1 MRVAR
6 TERPVPADASR
17 TLAFSRP
24 GSSAA
29 FTPPSFRARSASL
42 PSFAERFAPLT
53 HAPGSLPGGALY
65 KASGAGARGRLRETR
80 KEVVARMSG
89 VNGGAVPVIINS
101 AFDGGNIECVDG
113 GDCTAAPGVR
123 LKVKD
128 ENI

>member
-1 MRVAR
+1 VRVAR
-6 TERPVPADASR
+6 AEHPVPAHASR
-17 TLAFSRP
+17 TLSFSRP

-29 FTPPSFRARSASL
+29 FAPPSFRARSASL
-42 PSFAERFAPLT
+42 PSSAERFAPPT
-53 HAPGSLPGGALY
+53 HAPGSLPGALY